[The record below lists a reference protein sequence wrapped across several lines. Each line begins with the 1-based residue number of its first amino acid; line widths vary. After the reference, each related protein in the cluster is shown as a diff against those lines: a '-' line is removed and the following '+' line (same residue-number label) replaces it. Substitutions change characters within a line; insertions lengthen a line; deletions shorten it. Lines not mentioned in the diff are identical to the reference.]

1 VWANVTRAGLKWR
14 FVCLCSVQTKQRAVS
29 SKLPV
34 RLVEFLHTANGQN
47 YLARNR
53 KAEVSS
59 ATEVPQG
66 RSRKTAFSP
75 TGPVSGDV
83 SCPSSSA
90 ITPASDGASTISPSD
105 WAISAGFSRHTGRIV
120 QCHEEAPPRL
130 SPTPTAPPAIGNQK
144 PSADSEAGE
153 RAFVPASA
161 PL

>member
-53 KAEVSS
+53 KAE
-59 ATEVPQG
+59 A
-66 RSRKTAFSP
+66 
-75 TGPVSGDV
+75 
-83 SCPSSSA
+83 
-90 ITPASDGASTISPSD
+90 GASTISPSD

-120 QCHEEAPPRL
+120 QCHE
-130 SPTPTAPPAIGNQK
+130 K
-144 PSADSEAGE
+144 PGTMSSLHTSRRG
-153 RAFVPASA
+153 VPMWQTVRQ
-161 PL
+161 